1 MKNLT
6 CKPLRFIPAVLGL
19 VFSLLANHAGAGV
32 SYWDPNGTG
41 SVGGNGTWDTAT
53 KQWSPN
59 STQIAS
65 ASLVAWPAGNAAC
78 FCADAGGSTL
88 NGTFII
94 NVNTA
99 NISCAGIFNGT
110 LNPALYN
117 ITINGTGSLSLPS
130 AVCAWTAQFNS
141 SVNVATTTVNIPIN
155 GTGPIQKTGGG
166 TTAFNGNNTFTG
178 GFQIDGGG
186 AVNFGNNN
194 AFGTGTILWQVGGF
208 IQPSTTSAFTIGC
221 ETKFFI

>member
-65 ASLVAWPAGNAAC
+65 ASLVAWPAGNASCFCADAGGSTLNGTWDTATKQWSPNSTQIASASLVAWPAGNAAC

-94 NVNTA
+94 N
-99 NISCAGIFNGT
+99 
-110 LNPALYN
+110 
-117 ITINGTGSLSLPS
+117 
-130 AVCAWTAQFNS
+130 
-141 SVNVATTTVNIPIN
+141 
-155 GTGPIQKTGGG
+155 
-166 TTAFNGNNTFTG
+166 
-178 GFQIDGGG
+178 
-186 AVNFGNNN
+186 
-194 AFGTGTILWQVGGF
+194 
-208 IQPSTTSAFTIGC
+208 
-221 ETKFFI
+221 